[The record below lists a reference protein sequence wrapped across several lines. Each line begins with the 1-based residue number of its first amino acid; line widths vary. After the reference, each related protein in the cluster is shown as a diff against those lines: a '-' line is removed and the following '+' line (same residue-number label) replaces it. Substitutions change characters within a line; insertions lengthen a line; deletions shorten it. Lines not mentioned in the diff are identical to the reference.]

1 MIEIFLKN
9 NYYFIVQNYI
19 INFIINEPDN
29 YFNNFL
35 SAFLDKI
42 KTKFR
47 VLENLNEDN
56 KNQESIKIKN
66 YLGKCLNE
74 KLNSFYK
81 NNIEL
86 LGYEKPKDS
95 KDDNPIIF
103 DKIDIKYEEDENLEN
118 IIVNSNSLIFKKI
131 KMKVWEKPK
140 EKILIEF
147 DFDDN
152 KKNNL
157 NLKKMQTFVKK
168 IQCQSS
174 SIKSDKNDK
183 IFNYFQEKIKDN
195 LLEYVETN
203 QGKFLNEIKFNYNN
217 NYSKN
222 NNKFSDKNKIEKI
235 IMNKYLESYF
245 KNLVENSLNDIN
257 KQENKQMIKLYN
269 LNIILT
275 GKSGVGKST
284 LINCLLKGDMVKE
297 GIGNV
302 VTLEIECIKNN
313 NIDFLN
319 LIDSRGYEL
328 EEKFDPNRIK
338 DDIIKFISD
347 QQNSKELNKYVHCIW
362 YCVSNCNYLDEEK

>member
-275 GKSGVGKST
+275 GKSGVGNST
-284 LINCLLKGDMVKE
+284 LIN
-297 GIGNV
+297 
-302 VTLEIECIKNN
+302 
-313 NIDFLN
+313 
-319 LIDSRGYEL
+319 
-328 EEKFDPNRIK
+328 
-338 DDIIKFISD
+338 
-347 QQNSKELNKYVHCIW
+347 
-362 YCVSNCNYLDEEK
+362 